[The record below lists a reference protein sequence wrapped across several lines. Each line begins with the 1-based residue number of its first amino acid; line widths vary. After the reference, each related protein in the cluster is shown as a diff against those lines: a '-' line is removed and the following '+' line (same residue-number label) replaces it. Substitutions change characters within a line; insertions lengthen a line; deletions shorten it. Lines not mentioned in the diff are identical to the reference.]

1 MADSRYDWA
10 ALYGKHRDAMHRVA
24 RQVLRGSGRVDLAD
38 DAVSDAVESLM
49 KKPPSVPPRSWEALL
64 VATAKRR
71 AIDIMRSSAIK
82 TGVAYSEEYVPGTSL
97 ADQEDALEWLEKL
110 SRARPAIARLDRQEQ
125 FVFVEHIVRDRLRA
139 DVAAALGV
147 SPSRVSQIT
156 TKVLMM
162 IRTAVEEGA

>member
-1 MADSRYDWA
+1 
-10 ALYGKHRDAMHRVA
+10 
-24 RQVLRGSGRVDLAD
+24 
-38 DAVSDAVESLM
+38 M

-71 AIDIMRSSAIK
+71 AIDIIRSSAIK

-110 SRARPAIARLDRQEQ
+110 PRANRPAIARLDRQEQ